1 MGTALFHCVAGG
13 GWTLVVTIDKDSRDH
28 LKREEN
34 CLSPTFC
41 VPFKDLSDD
50 QVLRKFRDEDIQLLA
65 NKEGQLDQHI
75 SVLLLD

>member
-1 MGTALFHCVAGG
+1 M
-13 GWTLVVTIDKDSRDH
+13 IDKDGRDH

-65 NKEGQLDQHI
+65 NKEGQFNR
-75 SVLLLD
+75 